1 MPNTSNSLLA
11 IMKTIKYFLWLRE
24 ISKSS
29 IRDLNFSW
37 FLGSFVIYF
46 LIRYTNTIGKIMF
59 AINTNSPKSDDTANL
74 NESNLNT
81 ITYNKA
87 ENYISI

>member
-11 IMKTIKYFLWLRE
+11 IMNTIKYFLWLSE

-37 FLGSFVIYF
+37 LSESFVIYF
-46 LIRYTNTIGKIMF
+46 LIRYAKTIGKIMF

-81 ITYNKA
+81 ITCNKA